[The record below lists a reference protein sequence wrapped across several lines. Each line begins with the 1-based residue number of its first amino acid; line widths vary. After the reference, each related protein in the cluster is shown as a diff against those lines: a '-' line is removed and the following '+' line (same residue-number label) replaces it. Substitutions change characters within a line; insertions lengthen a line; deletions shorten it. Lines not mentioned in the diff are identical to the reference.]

1 MASALLRSKPGD
13 TSFKCSWKCAWPGSL
28 DGRHVPPLAN
38 SRFNVSSTD
47 FPWAPSG
54 VLSPKVSSNVFYF
67 PRRVLLSQHYSDGTA
82 TLSGAGTSALG
93 THRRVG
99 RARSTA
105 TAGVAEVAIRVLTYI
120 DNFYLLA
127 DSTSTLEMAE
137 KVLLE
142 LCDEARIVINRE
154 QQPESGRHTNI
165 FIGIEWNERDLTC
178 TLSPKSAKKLTSL
191 LSFTQLWYH
200 TPVPLRQV
208 LEVFGFLIFA
218 ARVTGQGQ
226 APLYGVLKFLRR
238 NGKKNVSEI
247 CWVRPSVISS
257 FNEYIVNLAYT
268 PARVLL
274 APLDE
279 ECGQSRV
286 ITLFTDACPSG

>member
-1 MASALLRSKPGD
+1 MYLRSPTVDSMSPQPIFHGPRLVCCLRRFRR
-13 TSFKCSWKCAWPGSL
+13 TCFTFRGECYCLNIIPTGQ
-28 DGRHVPPLAN
+28 RHCPALAQAL
-38 SRFNVSSTD
+38 S
-47 FPWAPSG
+47 APIG
-54 VLSPKVSSNVFYF
+54 ELVEREVQ
-67 PRRVLLSQHYSDGTA
+67 RR
-82 TLSGAGTSALG
+82 
-93 THRRVG
+93 
-99 RARSTA
+99 
-105 TAGVAEVAIRVLTYI
+105 AGVAEVAIRVLTYI

-154 QQPESGRHTNI
+154 QQPESRRHTNI